1 MVKKTQLK
9 HNEALDIVY
18 SVITKLRSSGRKQ
31 LTVTE
36 VAKLSGVSRSTV
48 NSQKDPDWLEVREV
62 ILNNKPSHR
71 VKLVQAEVKEQTKWQ
86 VEAAKLQSL
95 LEDCEKEL
103 DKLIQK
109 ADEEF
114 VKLFEQLH
122 KYLYV
127 AKMIPSKMDRAS
139 KILIENQELKK
150 QLELIS
156 AENRKLKALSPLSA
170 GLVPFVKQ
178 NIINVYSADQKINL
192 IKWDL
197 LALAADAMYKLD
209 SYFES
214 PLPPKVIYILCG
226 NFASGKSTWI
236 KEHKPQF
243 QESVSILYFD
253 GTNHTEAMRK
263 TIVRYIMHLM
273 NKYSVN
279 CKIVCVR
286 LISDLG
292 QCLERNT
299 HINRVRNKTTVS
311 EELIK
316 TLEKHFEEVSFK
328 EGFNEIILDGG
339 ANGNG

>member
-18 SVITKLRSSGRKQ
+18 GVITKLKSNGRTK
-31 LTVTE
+31 LTVSE
-36 VAKLSGVSRSTV
+36 VAKLSEVSRSTI
-48 NSQKDPDWLEVREV
+48 NSQKDPDWIEVREV
-62 ILNNKPSHR
+62 ILNNKPSQR
-71 VKLVQAEVKEQTKWQ
+71 VKLVQAEVNKQTKWQ

-95 LEDCEKEL
+95 LEDCENEL

-109 ADEEF
+109 ADEQF
-114 VKLFEQLH
+114 VKLFDQLH
-122 KYLYV
+122 KYMYV
-127 AKMIPSKMDRAS
+127 AKMIPSKMDRNS
-139 KILIENQELKK
+139 KILMENQELRK
-150 QLELIS
+150 QLEFLYS
-156 AENRKLKALSPLSA
+156 ENRNLKALSPLSTV
-170 GLVPFVKQ
+170 LVPFLKQ
-178 NIINVYSADQKINL
+178 NVINVYPEDQKANL
-192 IKWDL
+192 ANMDFL
-197 LALAADAMYKLD
+197 ELVTDAMYKLD

-243 QESVSILYFD
+243 QEAVSILYFD

-263 TIVRYIMHLM
+263 NIVRHIMHLIK
-273 NKYSVN
+273 KYNVD

-286 LISDLG
+286 IISDLE

-299 HINRVRNKTTVS
+299 DINRERYKNTVS

-316 TLEKHFEEVSFK
+316 TLDKHFEEVSFK
-328 EGFNEIILDGG
+328 EGFNEIILVGG
-339 ANGNG
+339 ANG